1 MKDQNFKALET
12 KIDELIRLC
21 DQLNEEN
28 RSLKN
33 KEAAWLSERSK
44 LVENNEQARQKV
56 EAMIS
61 RLKALEQNS

>member
-12 KIDELIRLC
+12 KIDELIRIC

-61 RLKALEQNS
+61 RLKALEQTS

>member
-1 MKDQNFKALET
+1 MKDQNFKALEI

-21 DQLNEEN
+21 DQLNDEN

-56 EAMIS
+56 EAMIT